1 MRTILSFAVVVL
13 AGAAGEIAIAHA
25 MKQIGEVHSFSLR
38 VLAGVLRRAIRMVW
52 LWIGVVLI
60 ALGFFSGSLSSRTR
74 TRWTSIQVRRRTCP
88 TSS

>member
-60 ALGFFSGSLSSRTR
+60 ALGFFFYACIAFMGECKLCCSFYR
-74 TRWTSIQVRRRTCP
+74 P
-88 TSS
+88 